1 MVRSSL
7 ARPCSVVK
15 HCMPEH
21 FENSKLSKRALIYV
35 CVMMTHG
42 NQERYVLSYLEYI
55 TWLGATHADGAYKR
69 HRQTIKLAL
78 RLKTW
83 HCMLAVSLK
92 CMTLCT
98 CTACCLTLDLY
109 VIHTDRHAGTGT
121 QALHQAACDTRT
133 RAWFWSGALTCQNV
147 NAISL
152 AICAPECY
160 LRAIPGPVVDAF
172 YSWVPF
178 HNLVV
183 VIPSMMR
190 DLSETNGG

>member
-1 MVRSSL
+1 MGLGQGCLPVHIIRRPPKGLLHCALNEVCVHYSVEVPYCAMMIVHSEMVRSSL

-21 FENSKLSKRALIYV
+21 FENSKLSKRAVVYV

-55 TWLGATHADGAYKR
+55 TWLGATHVDGAYKR

-98 CTACCLTLDLY
+98 CTACCLTLDLLY
-109 VIHTDRHAGTGT
+109 TPTDMLVLVLRCCIRQHVLIQGLELGFGAG
-121 QALHQAACDTRT
+121 H
-133 RAWFWSGALTCQNV
+133 
-147 NAISL
+147 
-152 AICAPECY
+152 
-160 LRAIPGPVVDAF
+160 
-172 YSWVPF
+172 
-178 HNLVV
+178 
-183 VIPSMMR
+183 
-190 DLSETNGG
+190 